1 MKSDIEKLK
10 KRYEQA
16 RHRDRQQDR
25 AGEKE
30 TASVGTTA
38 KRGFLHEDIPVPEQS
53 GSVSIV
59 RKARD
64 EDLLPPLRELK
75 ELVADCPVVIDVSG
89 CEPKALFDK
98 GFNDA
103 RKAGRI
109 RGLLMDSIVIDFLYL
124 HHAKRIH
131 RGNFDAGLFRG
142 RFGAT
147 GGAGKI

>member
-16 RHRDRQQDR
+16 RHRDRQQGR

-30 TASVGTTA
+30 AESFGTTA
-38 KRGFLHEDIPVPEQS
+38 DRDFLHDSVPVPEQS

-75 ELVADCPVVIDVSG
+75 ELVENCPVVIDVSG

-98 GFNDA
+98 GFDDA
-103 RKAGRI
+103 RKIHRI

-124 HHAKRIH
+124 HYARRIH
-131 RGNFDAGLFRG
+131 RGNFKAGLYRG